1 MVPDKNGFLIVLLDL
16 LLQYKYTS
24 DRPLAV
30 WVAVCSWGRAGRIQL
45 QHPYLSPLQIQLRYT
60 RRKRKKW
67 EKKKGNRD
75 SVEGKKKLKW
85 PGNFTAACLH
95 LRISHIH
102 SPLSVPFIVMATSSL
117 CSRPPPPP
125 HRHIF
130 PKLLTG
136 PPFKHN
142 FKISLIASSSRSLAT
157 LCLFGNSTHTVEK
170 QAYSLCLNTLVHIS
184 KGKWDYFSINFI
196 LYPYPFCLMWKQEG
210 NTQQN
215 TEGKASPGVS
225 LWGK

>member
-1 MVPDKNGFLIVLLDL
+1 M
-16 LLQYKYTS
+16 
-24 DRPLAV
+24 PLAG
-30 WVAVCSWGRAGRIQL
+30 WVAVCSRGRADRLQL
-45 QHPYLSPLQIQLRYT
+45 QHPGLSPLQIQHRYNTYT
-60 RRKRKKW
+60 RRKT
-67 EKKKGNRD
+67 
-75 SVEGKKKLKW
+75 EGKKEKNRGKNNGECVEEKLLKS

-95 LRISHIH
+95 LWILHIH